1 MPLANRLPLRHIESM
16 IPLDVLRGFLGLLCL
31 FFAHFL
37 GRAMVRVRVR
47 HEPLRKLYGWLVR
60 TLITVFAI
68 LYRRGFDSIAI
79 AALALAAASLAA
91 GVWDEYRPKREE
103 DLTGQMFGE

>member
-1 MPLANRLPLRHIESM
+1 M
-16 IPLDVLRGFLGLLCL
+16 IPLDILRGFLGLLSL

-37 GRAMVRVRVR
+37 GRAIVRVRVR
-47 HEPLRKLYGWLVR
+47 HERPRKLYGWLVR

-68 LYRRGFDSIAI
+68 LYRRGFDAIAI
-79 AALALAAASLAA
+79 ASLALAAASLAA
-91 GVWDEYRPKREE
+91 GVWDEYRPKHEE